1 MSNEAATFTDREL
14 AYFAS
19 QRLGRLATIS
29 PQGAP
34 QNNPVGFRVNAE
46 RGTIDIFG
54 FNMGR
59 TKKFHNV
66 KANPLISFVVD
77 DLASLD
83 PWVVRG
89 VEVRGVAEA
98 LEEAVPA
105 HGHMSGQ
112 VIRIHPRRV
121 ITWGV
126 DSAHPE
132 MSGRDIPSGT
142 GQTA

>member
-19 QRLGRLATIS
+19 HSLGRLATIS
-29 PQGAP
+29 PQ
-34 QNNPVGFRVNAE
+34 
-46 RGTIDIFG
+46 
-54 FNMGR
+54 
-59 TKKFHNV
+59 KFHNV

-126 DSAHPE
+126 DPAHPE
-132 MSGRDIPSGT
+132 MSARDIRSGT
-142 GQTA
+142 GQAA